1 MRDSILVILV
11 IKKSNKSITYFKFRY
26 YNTNSFSPK
35 KPPIHLKLYTD
46 CLNCFKQWDP
56 QRGSREQPLGML
68 LPLTLSL
75 MKTEK

>member
-11 IKKSNKSITYFKFRY
+11 IKQSNKSITYFKFRY

-35 KPPIHLKLYTD
+35 KPPIHLKPYTD
-46 CLNCFKQWDP
+46 CLSCFKQWDP
-56 QRGSREQPLGML
+56 PEGFQRTASRYA
-68 LPLTLSL
+68 PLTLPL